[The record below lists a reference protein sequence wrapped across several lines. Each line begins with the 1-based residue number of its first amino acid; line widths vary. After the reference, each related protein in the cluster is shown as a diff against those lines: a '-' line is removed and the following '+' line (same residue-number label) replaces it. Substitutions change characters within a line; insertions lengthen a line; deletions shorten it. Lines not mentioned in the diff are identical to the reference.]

1 MPLTRSHWF
10 QVVLSHFVLCTFL
23 GLIVLD
29 LLRDPLDRL
38 QTMDV
43 IPLMDALA
51 GSLTAGLVVAAATW
65 LLHRLWLRRIRMKYY
80 RGTDEE
86 ERRRVRRQGTLVGFV
101 CGALGPAYVF
111 IPSLVPL
118 LALVFLALS
127 VGYARNFLSRAAVML
142 RAGNN
147 PRPADIVH
155 LVFLY
160 GALIACFTVLNSAVI
175 GIHRIFDV
183 RMDAFRGIG
192 DGPVHIV
199 DTLYFTIVTMTT
211 LGFGD
216 ITPHSPDAKLLVI
229 FEALIAYILF
239 ALLIGTI
246 TRGILP
252 QEEPEESAQEDPP
265 EER

>member
-175 GIHRIFDV
+175 
-183 RMDAFRGIG
+183 
-192 DGPVHIV
+192 
-199 DTLYFTIVTMTT
+199 TIVTMTT

-216 ITPHSPDAKLLVI
+216 ITPHSPDSKLLVI